1 MKQRKNYDILTR
13 DESCEHPM
21 GLNPW
26 YLKLKKKKEKKRC
39 VTVLKGVLTM
49 NLFTQFY
56 RETVYI
62 SKLN

>member
-1 MKQRKNYDILTR
+1 MLTR
-13 DESCEHPM
+13 DESREYPM

-26 YLKLKKKKEKKRC
+26 YLKLKKKEKKRC

-49 NLFTQFY
+49 NIFTQFY